1 MAHAQVSLPD
11 PQEHAARGK
20 AARKTFPRSA
30 QANIEFPADRR
41 DPVEILM
48 AQSESRV
55 QELVPI
61 RYGRMSASPFTFY
74 RGAAAIMAADLGV
87 GPNTGL
93 TTQLCGDAHLAN
105 FGVYSSPERRLVF
118 DVNDFDESHPGP
130 WEWDVKRLVASFA
143 VAGRHRGFS
152 AAERR
157 TINEAVGASYRNAM
171 AVFSAMSNLE
181 VWYAHADIDQALQ
194 AFSSAPE
201 AAMLGK
207 AKRKDLTRAQK
218 TTAKAKTRTS
228 LQAFNKMTINTEGS
242 PEFLSQ
248 PPLLVPIRDLMTDD
262 QADSV
267 WTMLRGGLSAYRRS
281 LQDDRKH
288 LLSEFEVVDGAHKI
302 VGVGSVGLRAW
313 VLLLLGR
320 DSDDPLVLQVKQ
332 SQQSVLEP
340 YTARSKYRNHGQR
353 VVNGQ
358 RLQQAFT
365 DIFLGWTRVTGLD
378 GQVRDFYVR
387 QLRDGKGSADL
398 DRMPATGMEVYARL
412 CGWTLARAHAR
423 SGDRIAIASYLGAG
437 STFEEAMAVFAE
449 AYADQNEK
457 DYAEL
462 LNAIKSGRIE
472 AQTGI

>member
-1 MAHAQVSLPD
+1 MAHAQISLPD
-11 PQEHAARGK
+11 PQEHVAQGK
-20 AARKTFPRSA
+20 AARKAYPRSA
-30 QANIEFPADRR
+30 LANIEFPADRR
-41 DPVEILM
+41 DPVDILM

-152 AAERR
+152 AEERR

-171 AVFSAMSNLE
+171 A
-181 VWYAHADIDQALQ
+181 LQ
-194 AFSSAPE
+194 AFASPDE
-201 AAMLGK
+201 ASKLGK

-218 TTAKAKTRTS
+218 LTAKAKTRTS
-228 LQAFNKMTINTEGS
+228 LQAFNKMTVNTDGS

-248 PPLLVPIRDLMTDD
+248 PPLLVPFREIMAED
-262 QADSV
+262 QTEQV
-267 WTMLRGGLSAYRRS
+267 WDMLRGALGAYRRS

-340 YTARSKYRNHGQR
+340 FTTRSKYRNHGQR

-398 DRMPATGMEVYARL
+398 DRMPASGMEIYARL

-423 SGDRIAIASYLGAG
+423 SGDRIAIASYLGSG
-437 STFEEAMAVFAE
+437 SSFEAAMAVFAE

-472 AQTGI
+472 ARTGI

>member
-1 MAHAQVSLPD
+1 MGHA
-11 PQEHAARGK
+11 
-20 AARKTFPRSA
+20 PR
-30 QANIEFPADRR
+30 
-41 DPVEILM
+41 
-48 AQSESRV
+48 RV
-55 QELVPI
+55 
-61 RYGRMSASPFTFY
+61 G
-74 RGAAAIMAADLGV
+74 
-87 GPNTGL
+87 
-93 TTQLCGDAHLAN
+93 
-105 FGVYSSPERRLVF
+105 
-118 DVNDFDESHPGP
+118 
-130 WEWDVKRLVASFA
+130 
-143 VAGRHRGFS
+143 
-152 AAERR
+152 
-157 TINEAVGASYRNAM
+157 
-171 AVFSAMSNLE
+171 
-181 VWYAHADIDQALQ
+181 
-194 AFSSAPE
+194 
-201 AAMLGK
+201 
-207 AKRKDLTRAQK
+207 
-218 TTAKAKTRTS
+218 
-228 LQAFNKMTINTEGS
+228 
-242 PEFLSQ
+242 
-248 PPLLVPIRDLMTDD
+248 
-262 QADSV
+262 
-267 WTMLRGGLSAYRRS
+267 AYRRS

-340 YTARSKYRNHGQR
+340 FTTRSKYRNHGQR

-398 DRMPATGMEVYARL
+398 DRMPASGMEIYARL

-423 SGDRIAIASYLGAG
+423 SGDRIAIASYLGSG
-437 STFEEAMAVFAE
+437 SSFEAAMAVFAE

-472 AQTGI
+472 ARTGI

>member
-1 MAHAQVSLPD
+1 M
-11 PQEHAARGK
+11 E
-20 AARKTFPRSA
+20 
-30 QANIEFPADRR
+30 
-41 DPVEILM
+41 
-48 AQSESRV
+48 QSESRV

-207 AKRKDLTRAQK
+207 AKRKDLTRAQMM
-218 TTAKAKTRTS
+218 TAKAKTRTS

-302 VGVGSVGLRAW
+302 VGVGSVGAAW
-313 VLLLLGR
+313 YCCYSDVT
-320 DSDDPLVLQVKQ
+320 DDPLVLQVAT
-332 SQQSVLEP
+332 QQSYSSPTPPAASTEP
-340 YTARSKYRNHGQR
+340 RT
-353 VVNGQ
+353 
-358 RLQQAFT
+358 T
-365 DIFLGWTRVTGLD
+365 W
-378 GQVRDFYVR
+378 
-387 QLRDGKGSADL
+387 
-398 DRMPATGMEVYARL
+398 
-412 CGWTLARAHAR
+412 
-423 SGDRIAIASYLGAG
+423 
-437 STFEEAMAVFAE
+437 
-449 AYADQNEK
+449 
-457 DYAEL
+457 
-462 LNAIKSGRIE
+462 
-472 AQTGI
+472 